1 VNIYG
6 QAASPVGGHRAWSA
20 RANRISSLI
29 CVVVLAGAAC
39 GAAAA
44 SPPRAEVEPQSAQSA
59 HRATPTRTPD
69 LPTSGIA
76 PASATSIPIA
86 ELAASA
92 YPTTPDHHERVG
104 TSEAHAVFLHGLHA
118 PFGIAL
124 PMSRIPAH

>member
-1 VNIYG
+1 MNTYG
-6 QAASPVGGHRAWSA
+6 QAASVVGGHNACSA
-20 RANRISSLI
+20 CANRISLLI

-39 GAAAA
+39 GVAAA
-44 SPPRAEVEPQSAQSA
+44 SPPRAEGEPQSAQSA
-59 HRATPTRTPD
+59 HRATPIRTPD
-69 LPTSGIA
+69 LPSSGIA

-92 YPTTPDHHERVG
+92 YPTAPDHHERVG
-104 TSEAHAVFLHGLHA
+104 TSETHAVFLHVLHS